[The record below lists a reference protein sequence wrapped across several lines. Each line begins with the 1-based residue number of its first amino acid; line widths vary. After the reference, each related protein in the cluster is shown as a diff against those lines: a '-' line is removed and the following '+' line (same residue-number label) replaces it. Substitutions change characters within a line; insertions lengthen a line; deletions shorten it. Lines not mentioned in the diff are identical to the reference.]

1 MQRFSLGALIAA
13 VVCLAPAVASAGIY
27 TFAASAPAGSGNQ
40 ARSATATFT
49 TNTNGLVIVIENL
62 QDDGAISNQAVS
74 GIQFTLSGSPT
85 GESFVSGISQAVT
98 IEDDGTFA
106 LGVGAYNTTRWHVEA
121 SPHAITA
128 IGGGQPDEMIIG
140 EPIGLAYRAN
150 GGPDNFNPYLYK
162 QATFT
167 LAYTGGVTSS
177 STISN
182 VTFAFGTG
190 PDSLLTGTPVFHNP
204 EPAAF
209 VIWGLGALG
218 IAGFRF
224 VCRKRAT

>member
-1 MQRFSLGALIAA
+1 M
-13 VVCLAPAVASAGIY
+13 ASAGIY
-27 TFAASAPAGSGNQ
+27 TFAASAPAGGGDQ

-49 TNTNGLVIVIENL
+49 TSTNALVIVIENL
-62 QDDGAISNQAVS
+62 QDGGAISNQAVS

-98 IEDDGTFA
+98 LEDDGTFA

-140 EPIGLAYRAN
+140 EPIGPAYSAN
-150 GGPDNFNPYLYK
+150 GGTDNFNPYLSK
-162 QATFT
+162 QAIFT

-182 VTFAFGTG
+182 VAFAFGTG
-190 PDSLLTGTPVFHNP
+190 PDSFLTGTPVFPAPAAVFHNP

-209 VIWGLGALG
+209 VIWGLGVLG